1 MAVPVEAAFFVE
13 KKSRGRTPCLP
24 RAALFEL
31 GKHRGLPLRQNIALH
46 AGECYEVYRVPS
58 LPRAALFELG
68 NHGGLPLLSLRTAE
82 SGVAISMMASL

>member
-1 MAVPVEAAFFVE
+1 MLAQLEERYAGQTRRSA
-13 KKSRGRTPCLP
+13 
-24 RAALFEL
+24 L

-82 SGVAISMMASL
+82 GGVAISIMAIM